1 MSDFLKVSRV
11 TPIDKGGDAADPSNY
26 GPISTLYSFAQIFEK
41 LVYLQVSTYL
51 KRYKILINFRDNIR
65 SYNRV
70 GHLILRA
77 LAIRASNL
85 QNALARISFHSPNSL
100 PPPPPPGQSNHFSHL
115 V

>member
-51 KRYKILINFRDNIR
+51 KRYKILINFRDNNY
-65 SYNRV
+65 SF
-70 GHLILRA
+70 IL
-77 LAIRASNL
+77 
-85 QNALARISFHSPNSL
+85 
-100 PPPPPPGQSNHFSHL
+100 
-115 V
+115 